1 MFIGIPTTKLYTID
15 FIKFEVVSNYYYY
28 LLKNKFFVIKY
39 SIGSAVRQRC
49 KTTKRRYSRK
59 YHNNLLLS
67 VFLTITYELFKAL
80 SISQSEIF

>member
-1 MFIGIPTTKLYTID
+1 MSNVYIPTTRLDTID

-49 KTTKRRYSRK
+49 KKRQK
-59 YHNNLLLS
+59 EDILEN
-67 VFLTITYELFKAL
+67 TITIYYYLF
-80 SISQSEIF
+80 F